1 MPAAIHEACPLVL
14 HSCHLSSI
22 ADGQFVWELSGAIAR
37 VRIDIQQTKKHE
49 QNKFKRQGR
58 HTHDNGAGSG
68 DPKRNRAGERRQS
81 SGRQFCGTRSE
92 RRRA

>member
-1 MPAAIHEACPLVL
+1 LTYNK
-14 HSCHLSSI
+14 
-22 ADGQFVWELSGAIAR
+22 Q
-37 VRIDIQQTKKHE
+37 KNHE

-58 HTHDNGAGSG
+58 HAHDNGAGGG
-68 DPKRNRAGERRQS
+68 DPKCNRAGERRQS

>member
-1 MPAAIHEACPLVL
+1 LPTDN
-14 HSCHLSSI
+14 SCGIYQAQSRECALTYNK
-22 ADGQFVWELSGAIAR
+22 Q
-37 VRIDIQQTKKHE
+37 KNHE

-58 HTHDNGAGSG
+58 HAHDNGAGGG

-81 SGRQFCGTRSE
+81 SGRQFFGTRSE